1 MAVSQK
7 IIADY
12 IQPNG
17 GRGIVGV
24 AGMRGLKKVGNTGL
38 MNYVALN
45 HIIKPARDENPE
57 RSWQFVN
64 GYFVPLPGFENDM
77 DDSISVIN
85 AKLDTRFD
93 DQDYYNPAA

>member
-45 HIIKPARDENPE
+45 HIIKPARD
-57 RSWQFVN
+57 RKSQKDRGQFVN
-64 GYFVPLPGFENDM
+64 GYFVPLPGFRKRM
-77 DDSISVIN
+77 DDSISVN
-85 AKLDTRFD
+85 
-93 DQDYYNPAA
+93 